1 MVAAIGSP
9 PTVGP
14 VPGPSTAGLEAQII
28 RYKKELA
35 DCVNCASA
43 NTTEGKAAIAAAANK
58 VGTAEARI
66 ESVAAPNQNT
76 QPAESSPTTTQDF
89 FAQAYDEATLIYA
102 RPTDNESSAATR
114 FSEAASGTLVDV
126 FA

>member
-1 MVAAIGSP
+1 MLIAGDP
-9 PTVGP
+9 LGVGP
-14 VPGPSTAGLEAQII
+14 APGASTAGLDAQII

-43 NTTEGKAAIAAAANK
+43 STAEGKAAIAAAANK
-58 VGTAEARI
+58 VGAAEARI
-66 ESVAAPNQNT
+66 ESMTAPNQNT
-76 QPAESSPTTTQDF
+76 QPAESSPSTTQEF

-114 FSEAASGTLVDV
+114 FSEAASGTRVDV